1 MNKVMTYNTESGSIS
16 LESDVIKKYIV
27 SGNGNVSDAEVFMFM
42 NLCKHQKLNPFLREI
57 YLVKYSDKSPATMV
71 VGKDTFTKRA
81 YQHPNFDGFKAG
93 IIVIRKGREDVI
105 YREGSAVFNV
115 LGETLIGGWAS
126 VSMKNISIQFREE
139 VSLSEYI
146 APGQNGRKTQ
156 WDKMP
161 ATMIR
166 KVALV
171 HALREA
177 MPESFQGLYDES
189 EINVV
194 DNTSTPK
201 TPKPEHATTKAETKI
216 DPVSVVEFVG
226 KEQIF
231 ELFELARQDKSLL
244 QSVISQL
251 GYKRSVDIKTTDVD
265 AIKEKIV
272 SELKIKDDADKLHKE
287 LQEVKR
293 PEKDFETAEPSEIV
307 VSEAL
312 DETNT

>member
-1 MNKVMTYNTESGSIS
+1 MNKVMTYNTESGSVS
-16 LESDVIKKYIV
+16 LESDAIRKYIV
-27 SGNGNVSDAEVFMFM
+27 SGKGNVSDAEVFMFM

-57 YLVKYSDKSPATMV
+57 YLVKYSDNAPATMV

-93 IIVIRKGREDVI
+93 IIVIKKGHEDVI
-105 YREGSAVFNV
+105 YREGSAVFAS
-115 LGETLIGGWAS
+115 LGEILIGGWAS

-146 APGQNGRKTQ
+146 AAGQNGRKTQ

-189 EINVV
+189 EMRMNNYNNEG
-194 DNTSTPK
+194 DKTPK
-201 TPKPEHATTKAETKI
+201 TTSSTPTLSPTIEGDPLSTKNPYIE
-216 DPVSVVEFVG
+216 

-231 ELFELARQDKSLL
+231 ELFELARQDKNLL
-244 QSVISQL
+244 QEVISKFE
-251 GYKRSVDIKTTDVD
+251 YKRSVDIQKSDIEN
-265 AIKEKIV
+265 IKK
-272 SELKIKDDADKLHKE
+272 
-287 LQEVKR
+287 
-293 PEKDFETAEPSEIV
+293 EIV
-307 VSEAL
+307 DTVNTKKLQQELDDVTEVCETQAENMQVESEVP